1 MLTYADLCW
10 RMLAY
15 AAEAEE
21 QIRFEEEKLREE
33 EEVRSLLSLLV
44 QKYKF

>member
-1 MLTYADLCW
+1 MLT
-10 RMLAY
+10 Y

-33 EEVRSLLSLLV
+33 EEVRNFFLIPS
-44 QKYKF
+44 KKNKKKFV